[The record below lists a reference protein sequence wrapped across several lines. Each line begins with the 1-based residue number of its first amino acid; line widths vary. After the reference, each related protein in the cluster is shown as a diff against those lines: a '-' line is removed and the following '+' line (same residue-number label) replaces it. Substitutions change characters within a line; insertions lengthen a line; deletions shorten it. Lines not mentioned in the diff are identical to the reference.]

1 MAKEEVKK
9 NIVEKLYEKKS
20 IDEEKGEQL
29 LKNLSNINL

>member
-20 IDEEKGEQL
+20 IDEEKREQL